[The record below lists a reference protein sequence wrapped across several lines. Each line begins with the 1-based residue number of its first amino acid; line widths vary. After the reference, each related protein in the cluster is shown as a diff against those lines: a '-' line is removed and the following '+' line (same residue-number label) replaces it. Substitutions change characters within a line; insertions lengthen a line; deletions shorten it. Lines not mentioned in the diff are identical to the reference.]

1 LRKSDRLLVELEVYA
16 ESATPE
22 VSVELLNQK
31 GDGLVKIPV
40 TTNTTG
46 KLRVEIPLQ
55 SLAPATYVLKVV
67 ARAAENVA
75 ENHVPFRIVP

>member
-1 LRKSDRLLVELEVYA
+1 
-16 ESATPE
+16 
-22 VSVELLNQK
+22 
-31 GDGLVKIPV
+31 
-40 TTNTTG
+40 
-46 KLRVEIPLQ
+46 VEIPLQ